1 MNLLQKF
8 RLLTRPLPMPH
19 MPYMFPMTITSKSLH
34 KSLSRPSSAPSAQ
47 VALRPAQIPVK
58 NDTQDRTDKTQNSV
72 DFASHSLRSRLATV
86 PFPAFAAFVGEVLT
100 AAGYENVQARGRTR
114 FLGKNQSGGI
124 DLTATLSSHLGIR
137 TVIAQLKQ
145 LGPDVAVAQR
155 YVDEL
160 RGVCLRTGAAEALL
174 ITTGVFANRA
184 RENAART
191 AHSPVA
197 PVRLLNGES
206 LVRLAVQH
214 SIGVTTKTIKGSEE
228 KTMDGAYFAALE
240 ECFAGKVVQARVRR
254 KPALSQSPSTQPPA
268 RPPVFPSTL
277 VRRMQGPVTVTVV
290 VRESE
295 GEGKGEGSQ

>member
-8 RLLTRPLPMPH
+8 HSLTRLLPMPH
-19 MPYMFPMTITSKSLH
+19 MPPMTITSKSLH

-47 VALRPAQIPVK
+47 AALRPARIPAK
-58 NDTQDRTDKTQNSV
+58 NTTQDSTDNTQNSV
-72 DFASHSLRSRLATV
+72 DSASLSLRSRLATL
-86 PFPAFAAFVGEVLT
+86 PFSVFTAFVGEVLT

-197 PVRLLNGES
+197 PVRLLDGEL

-214 SIGVTTKTIKGSEE
+214 GIGVTTKMIGGSG
-228 KTMDGAYFAALE
+228 TATVDAAYFAALE
-240 ECFAGKVVQARVRR
+240 ERFTGKVAQARVRR
-254 KPALSQSPSTQPPA
+254 KPVLPVSASVQSPVCPPIL
-268 RPPVFPSTL
+268 PSTL
-277 VRRMQGPVTVTVV
+277 VRRMQGPVTVTVI
-290 VRESE
+290 VR
-295 GEGKGEGSQ
+295 EGKGEGEGGVEGSQ